1 MMIRRMGGWP
11 MWDEAV
17 TAPFAEL
24 DRIRREL
31 SRLVEST
38 LPTRTVRPSAG
49 VYPLLNVSHD
59 ADNYYVRAEI
69 PGMNLNDFEVSATG
83 RSVSIAGER
92 KIAPEGEQ
100 VKYHRREREGGKF
113 RRQLTLPSDINPDN
127 VRARY
132 QHGIL
137 MVILP
142 KANHAKPKKIS
153 ISE

>member
-1 MMIRRMGGWP
+1 MIIRRMGGWP
-11 MWDEAV
+11 MWDEMA
-17 TAPFAEL
+17 TGPFAEL

-31 SRLVEST
+31 SRLAEST
-38 LPTRTVRPSAG
+38 LPARSVRPTAG

-59 ADNYYVRAEI
+59 TENYYVRAEI
-69 PGMNLNDFEVSATG
+69 PGMNLNDFEVSATA
-83 RSVSIAGER
+83 RSVAIAGER
-92 KIAPEGEQ
+92 KIAPEGEH

-113 RRQLTLPSDINPDN
+113 RRQLTLPSDIDADN

-142 KANHAKPKKIS
+142 KATHAKPKKIS